1 MNILHP
7 DYRNIV
13 AVCSLCQ
20 YLDSERCYSL
30 KGYDGAYNIY
40 EQEKRMDI
48 IITKLVDI
56 IENLKQIQRNQQM
69 IYNAI
74 VSAHTAVS
82 EVMQGIR
89 SDLKKNQAINQEIRE
104 YSRISA
110 ENSNAMLFLET
121 WKS

>member
-1 MNILHP
+1 
-7 DYRNIV
+7 
-13 AVCSLCQ
+13 
-20 YLDSERCYSL
+20 
-30 KGYDGAYNIY
+30 
-40 EQEKRMDI
+40 
-48 IITKLVDI
+48 
-56 IENLKQIQRNQQM
+56 M

-74 VSAHTAVS
+74 VSAHTTVP